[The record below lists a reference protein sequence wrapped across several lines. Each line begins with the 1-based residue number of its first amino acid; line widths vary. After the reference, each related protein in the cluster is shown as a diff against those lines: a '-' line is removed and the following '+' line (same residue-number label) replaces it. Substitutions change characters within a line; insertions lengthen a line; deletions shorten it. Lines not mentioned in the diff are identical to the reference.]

1 MYSREFHYI
10 CYIISSSDIIIYALD
25 MHPTTFELIYSVTP
39 WICEN
44 LCLVAFWLHLPWQHQ
59 LQMGQ

>member
-39 WICEN
+39 
-44 LCLVAFWLHLPWQHQ
+44 
-59 LQMGQ
+59 